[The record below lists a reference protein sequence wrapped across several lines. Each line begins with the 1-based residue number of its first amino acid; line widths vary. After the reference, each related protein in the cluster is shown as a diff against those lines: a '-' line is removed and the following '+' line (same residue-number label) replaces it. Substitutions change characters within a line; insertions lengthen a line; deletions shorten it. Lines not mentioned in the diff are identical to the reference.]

1 MIRLSLII
9 ATYNRAAQLVD
20 TLRSVVAQEADPA
33 TWECV
38 VVDNNS
44 QDDTA
49 ARFAAFAAAH
59 SGFRLRRVFEP
70 RQGLSHARNR
80 GIAESCGELV
90 AIIDDDER
98 IVPGFIGSYI
108 AFFDA
113 RPDASVA
120 GGPIVAEYPSGRPVW
135 MSRWIERPIANPMD
149 FGREVRSFPADRIP
163 GGGNMAF
170 RRSVVDRFGAF
181 DPALGRT
188 GKRLIGGEETD
199 FFDRL
204 RRGGERIWY
213 VPGAVMYHIIPPE
226 KLTDA
231 YFRRLCYNVG
241 VSQRLQAGEKGR
253 RSLRLRE
260 ACKWLVTFALLFT
273 MRPAQGRQL
282 LRMRREIG
290 RGVFS
295 REE

>member
-1 MIRLSLII
+1 M
-9 ATYNRAAQLVD
+9 
-20 TLRSVVAQEADPA
+20 
-33 TWECV
+33 
-38 VVDNNS
+38 
-44 QDDTA
+44 
-49 ARFAAFAAAH
+49 
-59 SGFRLRRVFEP
+59 
-70 RQGLSHARNR
+70 
-80 GIAESCGELV
+80 
-90 AIIDDDER
+90 
-98 IVPGFIGSYI
+98 
-108 AFFDA
+108 
-113 RPDASVA
+113 
-120 GGPIVAEYPSGRPVW
+120 
-135 MSRWIERPIANPMD
+135 
-149 FGREVRSFPADRIP
+149 
-163 GGGNMAF
+163 
-170 RRSVVDRFGAF
+170 
-181 DPALGRT
+181 GRT

-213 VPGAVMYHIIPPE
+213 VPGAVMHHIIPPE

-241 VSQRLQAGEKGR
+241 VSQRLQAGETGR

-260 ACKWLVTFALLFT
+260 AFKWLVTFALLFT